1 MLTTLSLF
9 AVLAAAAIPAGVH
22 LGFRAPRLR
31 EIGTPADSGL
41 AFEAVRIPTV
51 RRRSL
56 FGWLLPAADATRTL
70 VILHGWGGNAELMLP
85 LAIPFRR
92 AGFNVLLFDARNHG
106 GSDGDTFSSLPRF
119 AEDLGMAL
127 AWLKRHHP
135 ARAECVAVLG
145 HSVGAGAALFEASR
159 NPDIAAVISIAAF
172 AHPARV
178 TEASVRHLHLPAPMV
193 SGIIRYVEWLIG
205 HRFETIAPMNTVT
218 RITCPVLLV
227 HGRADRV
234 VPVEDARLIHAR
246 SSGTHVHLLE
256 IDGADHDS
264 VDRIE
269 EHVGALMEFLEQ
281 QCAVADSAGAP
292 PMRVRESIDR
302 HVGANLG
309 TKQSGVE
316 DRQRIDSHLLRRWRA
331 PTRLSVVPRFM
342 SQRQTVEQ
350 IPRLPPLR

>member
-41 AFEAVRIPTV
+41 DFETVRIPTV

-56 FGWLLPAADATRTL
+56 FGWLLPAADSTRTL

-85 LAIPFRR
+85 IAIPFRE

-119 AEDLGMAL
+119 AEDLGMAI

-135 ARAECVAVLG
+135 GRAKCVAVLG

-159 NPDIAAVISIAAF
+159 NPDIAAVISVAAF

-178 TEASVRHLHLPAPMV
+178 TEASVRHLHLPAPIV
-193 SGIIRYVEWLIG
+193 YGIIRYVEWLIG
-205 HRFETIAPMNTVT
+205 HRFDTIAPMNTVT

-246 SSGTHVHLLE
+246 SSGPHVHLLE

-269 EHVGALMEFLEQ
+269 DHVGALMEFLEQ
-281 QCAVADSAGAP
+281 QCAVADSGIAP
-292 PMRVRESIDR
+292 PMRVRESINR
-302 HVGANLG
+302 PIEA
-309 TKQSGVE
+309 
-316 DRQRIDSHLLRRWRA
+316 R
-331 PTRLSVVPRFM
+331 
-342 SQRQTVEQ
+342 
-350 IPRLPPLR
+350 

>member
-31 EIGTPADSGL
+31 EIGTPADYGL
-41 AFEAVRIPTV
+41 DFEAVRIPTV

-56 FGWLLPAADATRTL
+56 FGWLLQAPDSTRTL

-85 LAIPFRR
+85 LAIPFRE
-92 AGFNVLLFDARNHG
+92 AGFNVLLIDARNHG
-106 GSDGDTFSSLPRF
+106 GSDTDTISSLPRF
-119 AEDLGMAL
+119 AEDLGMAI
-127 AWLKRHHP
+127 AWLKRHRP
-135 ARAECVAVLG
+135 GAADCVAVLG

-159 NPDIAAVISIAAF
+159 NPEIAAVISIAAF

-178 TEASVRHLHLPAPMV
+178 TESSVRHLHLPAPIV
-193 SGIIRYVEWLIG
+193 RGIIRYVEWLIG
-205 HRFETIAPMNTVT
+205 HRFDAIAPVNTVT

-246 SSGTHVHLLE
+246 SCGAHVRLLE

-269 EHVGALMEFLEQ
+269 DHVGALLEFLRR

-292 PMRVRESIDR
+292 PRRGRES
-302 HVGANLG
+302 
-309 TKQSGVE
+309 
-316 DRQRIDSHLLRRWRA
+316 
-331 PTRLSVVPRFM
+331 
-342 SQRQTVEQ
+342 VEQ
-350 IPRLPPLR
+350 PAEAA